1 MKLSIFIDYVIIY
14 TKNSKE
20 SMKKLLELKS
30 EFSEVLGYK
39 VYKQKLIVFL
49 DTCNEQ
55 LEIEIF

>member
-1 MKLSIFIDYVIIY
+1 
-14 TKNSKE
+14 
-20 SMKKLLELKS
+20 MKKLLELES

-39 VYKQKLIVFL
+39 VYVQKLIVFL